1 MEREA
6 TIGRYGW
13 IGEGRGRLARFLGP
27 QILPLSLSW
36 IALSGVVALSLF
48 VLYMTFVPGLPTDP
62 GFTLD
67 HWKEVARPF
76 MLTEVLPNTTIVGVG
91 TVLVVIFFACPLAWL
106 LNRTTLPYRSF
117 FIASI
122 AVTVIVPGFVKS
134 MGWILL
140 VNERIGLINKWLAS
154 LLGVERVAL
163 GLSNTLGIAWVM
175 GLMLTPTVFF
185 LISGPMQTLD
195 PSLEEAAVIAKAN
208 RRRMLLHVSL
218 PLVWPAILG
227 GSIYIFMTAIS
238 IFEVPALVGGG
249 KVPVL
254 ATELFYSVHPTQLG
268 EAASPPYGV
277 AGVYGV
283 FIAVPCLVALY
294 FYHRVLARARNY
306 EVITGKG
313 YRPHLVDLGGFKY
326 LGLAFVVLYLILA
339 VVLPLL
345 VLVWT
350 SLLPLL
356 QMPSLEAVS
365 KVSLNNYRKA
375 LPALGGGLMIRNTVV
390 LMVSVTVLALL
401 FSFMTSWV
409 VVRTRIRV
417 RHAMDTIA
425 MLPHAIP
432 GLAFAFSLY
441 MLGIMAFRY
450 FSWEGLSGTLV
461 VIVIAHVLE
470 RLAYGTRITNAALLQ
485 VHRELEE
492 CARVCRASGVA
503 TMWSI
508 VVPLVKPSLVFA
520 GVWTA
525 LQSYREVSVALFL
538 GGSKN
543 RVLSV
548 AIWEMWRG
556 GNQTLA
562 AAGAVIMVAVMGLLL
577 LAAISF
583 AGSGIL
589 AQRRSSQMQSG
600 SGAVVRP

>member
-1 MEREA
+1 
-6 TIGRYGW
+6 
-13 IGEGRGRLARFLGP
+13 
-27 QILPLSLSW
+27 
-36 IALSGVVALSLF
+36 
-48 VLYMTFVPGLPTDP
+48 
-62 GFTLD
+62 
-67 HWKEVARPF
+67 
-76 MLTEVLPNTTIVGVG
+76 
-91 TVLVVIFFACPLAWL
+91 
-106 LNRTTLPYRSF
+106 
-117 FIASI
+117 
-122 AVTVIVPGFVKS
+122 
-134 MGWILL
+134 
-140 VNERIGLINKWLAS
+140 
-154 LLGVERVAL
+154 
-163 GLSNTLGIAWVM
+163 
-175 GLMLTPTVFF
+175 
-185 LISGPMQTLD
+185 
-195 PSLEEAAVIAKAN
+195 
-208 RRRMLLHVSL
+208 
-218 PLVWPAILG
+218 
-227 GSIYIFMTAIS
+227 
-238 IFEVPALVGGG
+238 
-249 KVPVL
+249 
-254 ATELFYSVHPTQLG
+254 
-268 EAASPPYGV
+268 
-277 AGVYGV
+277 V

-326 LGLAFVVLYLILA
+326 VALAFVVLYLILA

-365 KVSLNNYRKA
+365 KMSLKNYRKA
-375 LPALGGGLMIRNTVV
+375 LPALGGGPMIRNTVV

-503 TMWSI
+503 TMWRI

-538 GGSKN
+538 GSSKS

-556 GNQTLA
+556 GNLTMA
-562 AAGAVIMVAVMGLLL
+562 SAGAVIMVAVMGALL

-583 AGSGIL
+583 VGTGIL
-589 AQRRSSQMQSG
+589 RQTRSL
-600 SGAVVRP
+600 RPGTEASTPASA